1 MNIIRRDVYVLRDS
15 LKDKIDYVCGTNAV
29 PIYFEFRDYDIPE
42 GASAKVFVLKP
53 SGKAVY
59 NACPIFGQEVRVEV
73 TTQMFIE
80 EGLNLLQVQIEEEE
94 QVLVT
99 FIQPVQVHK
108 NFVGGDAT
116 ESKNESDWINEYIQ
130 NMDDAT
136 ERAEEAAQ
144 GAEEIKA
151 LLEQKLQDGDFT
163 GATGATGPQG
173 PQGERGPEGPQ
184 GPTGATGATGPQ
196 GPKGDTGPQGPQ
208 GIQGPQGEK
217 GEKGDRGDSGVTV
230 PISGLFTLSGD
241 DEGNLWAYYAEG
253 SKPPQFEYD
262 EETGDIY
269 YIIPE
274 EAA

>member
-1 MNIIRRDVYVLRDS
+1 MAAVEVPASILNVGFRDKEVDNINIIRRDVYVLRDA
-15 LKDKIDYVCGTNAV
+15 LKEKIDYVCGTNAV

-53 SGKAVY
+53 SGKATY
-59 NACPIFGQEVRVEV
+59 NICAIFGQEVRVEV

-80 EGLNLLQVQIEEEE
+80 EGLNLMQVQIAEDGLT
-94 QVLVT
+94 LVT
-99 FIQPVQVHK
+99 YIQPVQVHK

-130 NMDDAT
+130 NMTEVT

-173 PQGERGPEGPQ
+173 PQGERGPQGPQ
-184 GPTGATGATGPQ
+184 GPAGPR
-196 GPKGDTGPQGPQ
+196 
-208 GIQGPQGEK
+208 
-217 GEKGDRGDSGVTV
+217 GEKGDRGDSGVTI
-230 PISGLFTLSGD
+230 PASGLFTLSGD
-241 DEGNLWAYYAEG
+241 EAGNLWAYYADG
-253 SKPPQFEYD
+253 NNPPQFEHD

-274 EAA
+274 EAI

>member
-1 MNIIRRDVYVLRDS
+1 MNVIRRDAYVLRND
-15 LKDKIDYVCGTNAV
+15 LKDKIDYVRGTNAV

-42 GASAKVFVLKP
+42 GASAKAFIMKP

-59 NACPIFGQEVRVEV
+59 NICTIFGQEVRIEV
-73 TTQMFIE
+73 TSQMFIE
-80 EGLNLLQVQIEEEE
+80 EGLNLMQVQITKDK
-94 QVLVT
+94 QSLVT
-99 FIQPVQVHK
+99 YMQPVQVHK
-108 NFVGGDAT
+108 NFVSGDAT

-130 NMDDAT
+130 NMTDAT

-151 LLEQKLQDGDFT
+151 LIEQKLQDGDFT

-173 PQGERGPEGPQ
+173 PQGERGPQGPQ
-184 GPTGATGATGPQ
+184 GPTGPQ
-196 GPKGDTGPQGPQ
+196 
-208 GIQGPQGEK
+208 
-217 GEKGDRGDSGVTV
+217 GEKGDRGDSGVTI

-241 DEGNLWAYYAEG
+241 EDGNLWAYYAEG
-253 SKPPQFEYD
+253 SNPPQFVYD
-262 EETGDIY
+262 EATGDIY